1 MKSVFAL
8 ALAAATLAGPAHA
21 VEVFKWTDK
30 QGVVHY
36 GDRPASGASSDTIDV
51 PDDRPAAR
59 DAYKAQRRLG
69 IAHEYYRRSANV
81 DQPEAQP
88 VQRRNPGV
96 ISGCAEAWQRYNA
109 AQACFNRNRV
119 MNGRGV
125 TDTGVAYCTQVP
137 QPSCTQ

>member
-8 ALAAATLAGPAHA
+8 AMATAALAGPADA

-36 GDRPASGASSDTIDV
+36 GDRPAPGAAADAIDV
-51 PDDRPAAR
+51 PDDRPGAY
-59 DAYKAQRRLG
+59 DAYKAQRRLD
-69 IAHEYYRRSANV
+69 IAREYYQRSADV
-81 DQPEAQP
+81 DQPRARP

-125 TDTGVAYCTQVP
+125 SDTGVAYCAQVP